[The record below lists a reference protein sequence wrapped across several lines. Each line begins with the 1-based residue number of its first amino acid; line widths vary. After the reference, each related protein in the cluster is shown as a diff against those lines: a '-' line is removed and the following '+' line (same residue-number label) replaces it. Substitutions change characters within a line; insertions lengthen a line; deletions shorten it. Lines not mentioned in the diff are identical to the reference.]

1 MFLNLQL
8 VNEHHL
14 HALGFFLVCVR
25 VVGGGGGFV
34 AGRMINKKIFAVK
47 FNKEK
52 RYLV

>member
-14 HALGFFLVCVR
+14 HALGFSLVCVR
-25 VVGGGGGFV
+25 VVGGGFV

>member
-14 HALGFFLVCVR
+14 HALGFSLVCVR
-25 VVGGGGGFV
+25 VVGGGG
-34 AGRMINKKIFAVK
+34 AGRMINKKIIAVK
-47 FNKEK
+47 FDKGK